1 MASIRSLPRGPFRAR
16 RGKPTAKDSATI
28 LILNIINIPKSGS
41 VRKLHTPDR
50 VWVSRISDI

>member
-16 RGKPTAKDSATI
+16 RGKPTAKDRATI
-28 LILNIINIPKSGS
+28 LILNIINIPKSAS
-41 VRKLHTPDR
+41 VRKLQTPAR